1 MKSRDIFAYLFLA
14 FAWGLSLLVLLRVV
28 HAFGWV
34 GAVTFR
40 AFIASATLILLALVT
55 RRKLNFDAGWKPFAI
70 MGATTVAGQLIGLS
84 LATPR
89 IGAAMTAIMTA
100 TIPLFAM
107 VISHYWKLERIDLQR
122 FIGLLI
128 GFIGI
133 IILVGFPSTPVTDT
147 FILGCIL
154 ALFSTLSAA
163 FGSTYASKYLKGTG
177 SWETTIGAFLFGG
190 AISFPLLIISPVPT
204 TPSLLDY
211 FSLLVIGIVM
221 SALTYITY
229 FKLIT
234 RIGPTK
240 AVSVEF
246 AVTLVG
252 IFSGAILLQ
261 EDISL
266 LQVLGGFIIL
276 CGCSLVLGITPW
288 DRHPSVDKTI
298 PKP

>member
-1 MKSRDIFAYLFLA
+1 MKSRDILAYLFLA

-40 AFIASATLILLALVT
+40 ALIASVTLMILALVT
-55 RRKLNFDAGWKPFAI
+55 RHKLNFNAGWKPFFI
-70 MGATTVAGQLIGLS
+70 VGATTVAGQLIGLS

-107 VISHYWKLERIDLQR
+107 VMSHYWKLEKITPQR

-128 GFIGI
+128 GLTGI
-133 IILVGFPSTPVTDT
+133 IILVGFPAVPVTDT

-154 ALFSTLSAA
+154 AIFSTASAA
-163 FGSTYASKYLKGTG
+163 FGSTYASKNLKGTG
-177 SWETTIGAFLFGG
+177 SLETTIGAFLFGG
-190 AISFPLLIISPVPT
+190 IISFPLLIIAPVPT
-204 TPSLLDY
+204 SPSWLDY
-211 FSLLVIGIVM
+211 VCLLIIGIVM
-221 SALTYITY
+221 SALTYVTY

-240 AVSVEF
+240 TVSVEF

-266 LQVLGGFIIL
+266 LQIFGGLIIL
-276 CGCSLVLGITPW
+276 CGCALVLGLTPW
-288 DRHPSVDKTI
+288 DKRPSMNT
-298 PKP
+298 